1 MIEGRLAQALVERI
15 LHFEG
20 FYFNNKTLDMAV
32 VNPNGFQVPL
42 ARPPWLPACA
52 AHVCMLQLRA
62 CCDPGALSNTSHG
75 LPR

>member
-1 MIEGRLAQALVERI
+1 MIGVWPAQALVERI

>member
-1 MIEGRLAQALVERI
+1 MERI

-42 ARPPWLPACA
+42 ARPPCL
-52 AHVCMLQLRA
+52 HVLCLCMLRPRA
-62 CCDPGALSNTSHG
+62 CCTLGTRVHHLSDSLHGAL
-75 LPR
+75 R